1 MTIMIMGMTK
11 MMMKMKSFKL
21 KQNQI
26 NLRGS
31 FDQIHIDWYID
42 NYKYQIK
49 YQHQYIFIFFCLNLH
64 QKSNFSGDS
73 KKIKS
78 EFWAWEERDADKA
91 ILSNGKFYSPLN
103 GISYKVLAKWKSW
116 KNELDNKEYSKIIKL
131 QGVFFQWY
139 PLKSW
144 SMENLG

>member
-1 MTIMIMGMTK
+1 MTMTITIPMTIMMMG
-11 MMMKMKSFKL
+11 SFKL

-78 EFWAWEERDADKA
+78 EFWAWEEKDADKA